1 MIYLCLIMSIIAFLS
16 NLLTIWIFEN
26 VYHKMIE
33 AYIKEKDSDNYF
45 MDTYILPTI
54 EEVEKRVEK
63 LEKLLN
69 DEDVKNK
76 NKKYLKG

>member
-26 VYHKMIE
+26 VYHKKIE

-54 EEVEKRVEK
+54 EELEKRVEK

>member
-26 VYHKMIE
+26 VYNKKIE

-45 MDTYILPTI
+45 MDEYILPTI
-54 EEVEKRVEK
+54 EELEKRVEK